1 MSRPQLFCIV
11 LCNRASLCELSLLAS
26 RTQQDSRRTRGL
38 KPACFMGAFSANQ
51 RKPGNADKFLI
62 VSRVGNP
69 RNRVVEAVID
79 PRYAQ
84 ELSSSHRSDRRR
96 PGS

>member
-1 MSRPQLFCIV
+1 
-11 LCNRASLCELSLLAS
+11 
-26 RTQQDSRRTRGL
+26 
-38 KPACFMGAFSANQ
+38 MGAFSANQ